1 MLDGLERVQR
11 GEGGTPG
18 SFGQIDD
25 PLLKGLLTRITEGIG
40 RTVAVVTSRFPLADL
55 NPALGHGYRH
65 VDVDQ
70 LSHDAALQLL
80 RHHGV
85 HGDDAAL
92 SSLLEAYG
100 AHAAL
105 TLDHLG
111 GLIGQFLGGDPAK
124 APERPQF
131 ASPEHDR
138 QALRL
143 ARLLKAYEEH
153 LPPEELA
160 LLSRLCLLERSVQ
173 IDQIIPLFLC
183 SPAVHVRTAGE
194 LVSELALLAAASVFP
209 PQTLLE
215 LSDSVL
221 GVVTAAVVEH
231 PIAGPDQLFRDN
243 IKQAIA
249 ELNEQF
255 AAKGEALVEEVIEL
269 YDKTNFEISTELRP

>member
-1 MLDGLERVQR
+1 MATTLRYRVCWKR
-11 GEGGTPG
+11 T
-18 SFGQIDD
+18 
-25 PLLKGLLTRITEGIG
+25 G
-40 RTVAVVTSRFPLADL
+40 RTP
-55 NPALGHGYRH
+55 
-65 VDVDQ
+65 
-70 LSHDAALQLL
+70 
-80 RHHGV
+80 
-85 HGDDAAL
+85 
-92 SSLLEAYG
+92 
-100 AHAAL
+100 L

-124 APERPQF
+124 APEAPQF

-194 LVSELALLAAASVFP
+194 LVSELRFLAAASVFP

-269 YDKTNFEISTELRP
+269 YDKTNFEISTELRPLSWHEQQQLLHTIGRYQELQSHPFFPYKEPAPWSGVLIQLGWVKSALYPCRT